1 MENFIEDIIS
11 FWSLRVKS
19 LILMDRLIIAQR
31 V

>member
-11 FWSLRVKS
+11 FWSLQVKS